1 MGGIILGELSKL
13 PSIFPCHIFCSSA
26 LLAQLNDTHFLFF
39 FLPQVSYRGQKVQL
53 IRIRNPW
60 GQVEWNGPWSDKCVR
75 CAIQAM
81 QKSSCCSTSSF
92 LQAQL
97 FHKKIKS
104 RICMCLTVLLPYWC
118 VTLNIFKAAQL
129 TLSRMFNPQNPVL
142 AKTYINI
149 NWICSF

>member
-1 MGGIILGELSKL
+1 MGGVILGELSKF

-26 LLAQLNDTHFLFF
+26 LLAQLNDTQHYLFF
-39 FLPQVSYRGQKVQL
+39 FLPQVSYRGQKVRL

-60 GQVEWNGPWSDKCVR
+60 GQVEWNGPWSDKCVH

-97 FHKKIKS
+97 FHKKKLNQEFACAYGITAILVCHS
-104 RICMCLTVLLPYWC
+104 QYFQGCSVDTVKD
-118 VTLNIFKAAQL
+118 V
-129 TLSRMFNPQNPVL
+129 
-142 AKTYINI
+142 
-149 NWICSF
+149 